1 MSGRDAR
8 QIPIVC
14 GGKRVNEDQ
23 RLDASR
29 STYHRSSQHRYLR
42 SFFLNGKVE
51 DQTNK
56 ILTCTRYRGSTFKYG
71 DRGFIP
77 FTREKTKKYIALKI

>member
-1 MSGRDAR
+1 MKKIKKQQKTSQTHKSFNQLVSGRDAR
-8 QIPIVC
+8 QIPIVW
-14 GGKRVNEDQ
+14 GGERVNEDQ

-42 SFFLNGKVE
+42 LFFLNSKVE

-56 ILTCTRYRGSTFKYG
+56 ILTCTRYRGSTFK
-71 DRGFIP
+71 
-77 FTREKTKKYIALKI
+77 